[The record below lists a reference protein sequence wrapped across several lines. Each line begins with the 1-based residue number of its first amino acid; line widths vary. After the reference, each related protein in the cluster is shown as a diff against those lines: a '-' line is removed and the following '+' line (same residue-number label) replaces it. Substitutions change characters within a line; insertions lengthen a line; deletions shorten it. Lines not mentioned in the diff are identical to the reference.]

1 MQSGGEKEVF
11 LTPLLTGLLL
21 HVSDGNVL
29 RHVTGVVKSFPGV
42 MRIAGAESPS
52 SEEGDG
58 DLQLKLFQILDGEKA
73 LVIHSVPEQFPKN
86 INSSEV

>member
-29 RHVTGVVKSFPGV
+29 RHVTGVVSNLPGV
-42 MRIAGAESPS
+42 IRMAGAASPS
-52 SEEGDG
+52 SDAGDG
-58 DLQLKLFQILDGEKA
+58 DLELSLVFISA
-73 LVIHSVPEQFPKN
+73 L
-86 INSSEV
+86 NSFLLRVEFDKRLGSS

>member
-1 MQSGGEKEVF
+1 MGLNMGEAMQSGGEKEVF

-52 SEEGDG
+52 PEEGDG
-58 DLQLKLFQILDGEKA
+58 DLQLKLFQIHTYMTELS
-73 LVIHSVPEQFPKN
+73 HTFP
-86 INSSEV
+86 

>member
-1 MQSGGEKEVF
+1 MGLNMGEAMQSGGEKEVF

-58 DLQLKLFQILDGEKA
+58 DLQLKLFQILDVEKA
-73 LVIHSVPEQFPKN
+73 LVIQWQR
-86 INSSEV
+86 

>member
-52 SEEGDG
+52 SEEGEG
-58 DLQLKLFQILDGEKA
+58 DLELSLVFMSA
-73 LVIHSVPEQFPKN
+73 L
-86 INSSEV
+86 NSFLLRVEFDKRLGSS